1 MIVIEPGT
9 SESDTICKCLDGYE
23 LPKDEMGKEKLDAN
37 YCVPILGECH
47 KNPCH
52 PKANCFDNF
61 TDDGRYLNTLCEC
74 DINKGFIQTED
85 KGFGEDGCF
94 AVPGKHTHE
103 IKTPA
108 ASYGKLPEKFAKILT
123 HLDTDY
129 HRKKT
134 GGHLHKTAPISEN
147 EIEELENAD

>member
-1 MIVIEPGT
+1 M
-9 SESDTICKCLDGYE
+9 
-23 LPKDEMGKEKLDAN
+23 
-37 YCVPILGECH
+37 PITVFLFAGECH

-61 TDDGRYLNTLCEC
+61 TDDGRYINTICKC

-94 AVPGKHTHE
+94 AVPGKHMQ

-108 ASYGKLPEKFAKILT
+108 AS
-123 HLDTDY
+123 
-129 HRKKT
+129 
-134 GGHLHKTAPISEN
+134 
-147 EIEELENAD
+147 

>member
-1 MIVIEPGT
+1 MFRWLRT
-9 SESDTICKCLDGYE
+9 S
-23 LPKDEMGKEKLDAN
+23 KDKMGKVDLDAN

-61 TDDGRYLNTLCEC
+61 TDDGRYINTVCEC
-74 DINKGFIQTED
+74 DINKGYIQTED

-108 ASYGKLPEKFAKILT
+108 ASYGELPEKFAKILT
-123 HLDTDY
+123 HWIVITIERRLEDTY
-129 HRKKT
+129 TNRPT
-134 GGHLHKTAPISEN
+134 
-147 EIEELENAD
+147 